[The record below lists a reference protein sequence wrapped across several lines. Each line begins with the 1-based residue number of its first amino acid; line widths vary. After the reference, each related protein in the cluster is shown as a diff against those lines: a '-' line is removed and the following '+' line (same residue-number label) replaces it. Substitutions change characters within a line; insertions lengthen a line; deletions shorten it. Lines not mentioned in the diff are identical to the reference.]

1 MSENTCK
8 STWKFDGNDPV
19 GFFEKVMF
27 FIDNDVNVK
36 TYAYL
41 SDEFY
46 TQKKLAKSKRKV
58 IIQFNY
64 KKGTTIRDEEHL
76 ISLAKFVL
84 APHTVKP
91 QIKRPDGKVCYE
103 EFVMEYDND
112 EYLEK
117 TKSARE
123 EYKAEIEEMIKQQ
136 NEE

>member
-1 MSENTCK
+1 M
-8 STWKFDGNDPV
+8 
-19 GFFEKVMF
+19 
-27 FIDNDVNVK
+27 
-36 TYAYL
+36 
-41 SDEFY
+41 
-46 TQKKLAKSKRKV
+46 
-58 IIQFNY
+58 
-64 KKGTTIRDEEHL
+64 
-76 ISLAKFVL
+76 L

-91 QIKRPDGKVCYE
+91 QIKRPDGKVWYE